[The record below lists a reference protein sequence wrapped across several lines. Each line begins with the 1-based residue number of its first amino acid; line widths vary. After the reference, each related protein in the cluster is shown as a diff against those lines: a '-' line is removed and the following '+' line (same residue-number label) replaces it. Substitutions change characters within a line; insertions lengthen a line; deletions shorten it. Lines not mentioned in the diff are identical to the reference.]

1 VIVHIVVFVKQ
12 VPGTDNVKMDPE
24 TGVMIRTGKD
34 VIINPLDE
42 NALTEAIKIKNSRK
56 DVKVTAI
63 SMGPQAAE
71 KALKEAIAMG
81 ADAGILVSGR
91 EFAGSDTIA
100 TAKSLAAAVKKAGQ
114 VDLILCGERAT
125 DGETGQTAVMVAND
139 LDIPGETYVSAIEV
153 KDNSVIINRTVERGF
168 EKVEIPYPVLVSV
181 NKDINEVGM
190 PTLSGKL
197 KAKTVPISAFD
208 AAGLGIEKTE
218 VGLNGSPTRVVKVF
232 SPKLS
237 RDTILKQADGTTKP
251 VEELVNF
258 LISKECI

>member
-1 VIVHIVVFVKQ
+1 MHIVVFVKQ

-34 VIINPLDE
+34 VVINPLDE
-42 NALTEAIKIKNSRK
+42 NALTEAIKIKNSRN

-63 SMGPQAAE
+63 SMGPQSAE

-100 TAKSLAAAVKKAGQ
+100 TGKALAAAVKKAGD

-125 DGETGQTAVMVAND
+125 DGETGQTAVMVANY
-139 LDIPGETYVSAIEV
+139 LDIPGETYVSAIEA
-153 KDNSVIINRTVERGF
+153 KDNSVVIKRTVERGF
-168 EKVEIPYPVLVSV
+168 EMVEIPFPVLVSV
-181 NKDINEVGM
+181 NKDINEIGM
-190 PTLSGKL
+190 PTLGGKL
-197 KAKTVPISAFD
+197 KAKNVPIAAYD

-237 RDTILKQADGTTKP
+237 RDTIMKNADGTTQP
-251 VEELVNF
+251 VDELVKF

>member
-1 VIVHIVVFVKQ
+1 MHIVVFVKQ

-42 NALTEAIKIKNSRK
+42 NALTEAIKIKNSRS

-63 SMGPQAAE
+63 SMGPPSAE
-71 KALKEAIAMG
+71 RALKEAIAMG

-100 TAKSLAAAVKKAGQ
+100 TGKALAAAVRKAGD
-114 VDLILCGERAT
+114 VDLIICGERAT
-125 DGETGQTAVMVAND
+125 DGETGQTAVMVANY
-139 LDIPGETYVSAIEV
+139 LGIPGETYVSSIEV
-153 KDNSVIINRTVERGF
+153 KDSSVIVKRTVERGF
-168 EKVEIPYPVLVSV
+168 ERVEIAYPVLVSV
-181 NKDINEVGM
+181 NKDINEIGM
-190 PTLSGKL
+190 PTLKGKL
-197 KAKTVPISAFD
+197 KAKTVPIASYD
-208 AAGLGIEKTE
+208 ASGLGIDSTE

-237 RDTILKQADGTTKP
+237 RDTIMKRADGTTQP
-251 VEELVNF
+251 VEELMSF

>member
-1 VIVHIVVFVKQ
+1 MHIVVFVKQ

-34 VIINPLDE
+34 VVINPLDE
-42 NALTEAIKIKNSRK
+42 NALTEAIKIKNSRN

-63 SMGPQAAE
+63 SMGPQSAE

-100 TAKSLAAAVKKAGQ
+100 TAKALAAAVKKAGD

-125 DGETGQTAVMVAND
+125 DGETGQTAVMVANY

-153 KDNSVIINRTVERGF
+153 KDSSVVIKRTVERGF
-168 EKVEIPYPVLVSV
+168 EMVEIPYPVLVSV

-190 PTLSGKL
+190 PTLGGKL
-197 KAKTVPISAFD
+197 KAKTVPISTYD

-237 RDTILKQADGTTKP
+237 RDTIMKRADGTTKP
-251 VEELVNF
+251 VEELVEF

>member
-1 VIVHIVVFVKQ
+1 MHIVVFVKQ

-34 VIINPLDE
+34 VVINPLDE
-42 NALTEAIKIKNSRK
+42 NALTEAIKIKNSRN

-63 SMGPQAAE
+63 SMGPQSAE
-71 KALKEAIAMG
+71 KAIKEAIAMG

-100 TAKSLAAAVKKAGQ
+100 TAKALAAAVRKAGD

-125 DGETGQTAVMVAND
+125 DGETGQTAVMVANY
-139 LDIPGETYVSAIEV
+139 LDIPGETYVSAIDV
-153 KDNSVIINRTVERGF
+153 KDDSVVVKRTVERGF
-168 EKVEIPYPVLVSV
+168 EMVEIPFPVLVSV
-181 NKDINEVGM
+181 NKDINEIGM
-190 PTLSGKL
+190 PTLGGKL
-197 KAKTVPISAFD
+197 KAKSVPITTYD
-208 AAGLGIEKTE
+208 AAALGIEKAE

-237 RDTILKQADGTTKP
+237 RDTIMKKADGTTKP
-251 VEELVNF
+251 VDELVKF

>member
-1 VIVHIVVFVKQ
+1 MHIVVFVKQ

-42 NALTEAIKIKNSRK
+42 NALSEAIKIKNSRN

-63 SMGPQAAE
+63 SMGPQSAE

-100 TAKSLAAAVKKAGQ
+100 TAKALAAAVKKAGK

-139 LDIPGETYVSAIEV
+139 LNIPGETYVSAIEV
-153 KDNSVIINRTVERGF
+153 KDNSVIIKRTVERGF

-190 PTLSGKL
+190 PTLNGKL
-197 KAKTVPISAFD
+197 KAKTVPVSAFD
-208 AAGLGIEKTE
+208 AEGLGIEKTE

-237 RDTILKQADGTTKP
+237 RDTIMKRADGTTKP
-251 VEELVNF
+251 VEELVEF

>member
-1 VIVHIVVFVKQ
+1 MHIVVFVKQ

-34 VIINPLDE
+34 VVINPLDE
-42 NALTEAIKIKNSRK
+42 NALTEAIKIKNSRN

-63 SMGPQAAE
+63 SMGPQSAE

-100 TAKSLAAAVKKAGQ
+100 TGKALAAAVRKAGDD

-125 DGETGQTAVMVAND
+125 DGETGQTAVMVANY
-139 LDIPGETYVSAIEV
+139 LDIPGETYVSAIDV
-153 KDNSVIINRTVERGF
+153 KDNSVVIKRTVERGF
-168 EKVEIPYPVLVSV
+168 EMVEIPFPVLVSV
-181 NKDINEVGM
+181 NKDINEIGM
-190 PTLSGKL
+190 PTLGGKL
-197 KAKTVPISAFD
+197 RAKNVPITAYD
-208 AAGLGIEKTE
+208 AAGLGIEKAE

-232 SPKLS
+232 SPKLA
-237 RDTILKQADGTTKP
+237 RDTIMKTADGTTQP
-251 VEELVNF
+251 VDELVKF

>member
-1 VIVHIVVFVKQ
+1 MHIVVFVKQ

>member
-1 VIVHIVVFVKQ
+1 MHIVVFVKQ

-34 VIINPLDE
+34 VVINPLDE
-42 NALTEAIKIKNSRK
+42 NALTEAIKIKNSRS

-63 SMGPQAAE
+63 SMGPLSAE

-100 TAKSLAAAVKKAGQ
+100 TGKALAAAVRTAGD
-114 VDLILCGERAT
+114 VDLIICGERAT
-125 DGETGQTAVMVAND
+125 DGETGQTAVMVANY
-139 LDIPGETYVSAIEV
+139 LGIPGETYVSAIEV
-153 KDNSVIINRTVERGF
+153 KDDKIIIKRTVERGF
-168 EKVEIPYPVLVSV
+168 EMIEVPYPVLVSV
-181 NKDINEVGM
+181 NKDINEIGM
-190 PTLSGKL
+190 PTLHGKL
-197 KAKTVPISAFD
+197 KAKTIPISTY
-208 AAGLGIEKTE
+208 AAQGLGLDSTE
-218 VGLNGSPTRVVKVF
+218 LGLNGSPTRVVKVF

-237 RDTILKQADGTTKP
+237 RDTIMKKADGTMEPIEGLMK
-251 VEELVNF
+251 F